1 MLCSRCVYFCAC
13 CLDHSD
19 VIDRSSNKR
28 TNEKTLTRPHLAKDK
43 ESGTHFSD
51 LSVPASC
58 ATSPNMW
65 QRQCSSFFPTSLH
78 SSLSE
83 LRPRTFIVRAR
94 SDDSGTEAG
103 VGRQGVPWLYCRFP
117 SSKVGSGL
125 APTNLSKEESVK
137 HLIPTPQSLKTLS
150 AKLHAGG
157 QALRTGSRA
166 LNAARVRISTYLGLH
181 GVLRDFSPITISRCG
196 ILAFTNLVSRIRHN
210 YFLINFLLCCIT
222 VSRCQQSALWIS
234 PVISDGSHRLKPWS
248 WVRFLRDCGVEA
260 TGEKGP

>member
-83 LRPRTFIVRAR
+83 LRPRTFIIRAR
-94 SDDSGTEAG
+94 SDDRAP
-103 VGRQGVPWLYCRFP
+103 RQV
-117 SSKVGSGL
+117 S
-125 APTNLSKEESVK
+125 
-137 HLIPTPQSLKTLS
+137 
-150 AKLHAGG
+150 
-157 QALRTGSRA
+157 
-166 LNAARVRISTYLGLH
+166 AARGCHGCTADSRLPKLGLDSH
-181 GVLRDFSPITISRCG
+181 P
-196 ILAFTNLVSRIRHN
+196 
-210 YFLINFLLCCIT
+210 LI
-222 VSRCQQSALWIS
+222 
-234 PVISDGSHRLKPWS
+234 
-248 WVRFLRDCGVEA
+248 
-260 TGEKGP
+260 